1 VTNSLATCIKRDALS
16 TRDSSGEAPWHRAAQ
31 LIFAHINKNTK
42 MGCAGVAR
50 FMLAGC
56 EEHRLTWYFYFGY
69 LDYLR
74 AQQFKSMIM
83 EYILLQGIK
92 LEDFLYQVEKTIEKK
107 VNEKLDSLNSKP
119 KITYLD
125 SKKVAEMLGIS
136 VVTLWDYC
144 KRGLLPSYRIGRKVR
159 FRLDEVEAALLKR
172 DFGRH

>member
-1 VTNSLATCIKRDALS
+1 
-16 TRDSSGEAPWHRAAQ
+16 
-31 LIFAHINKNTK
+31 
-42 MGCAGVAR
+42 
-50 FMLAGC
+50 
-56 EEHRLTWYFYFGY
+56 
-69 LDYLR
+69 
-74 AQQFKSMIM
+74 M

-159 FRLDEVEAALLKR
+159 FRLDEVEAALVKR
-172 DFGRH
+172 DFGRRY